1 MVSILPC
8 ASSCQLLIF
17 NLKEPFGSEVIKNVA
32 DKSSV
37 QQMLY
42 AIGALQAV
50 ENLENVSR
58 IESKQQQQSSGEN
71 PRPILVKF
79 MTEKDQAEALT
90 NSIKLKNFPEW
101 NNVAFEAYR
110 TLPLDPEKEAMR
122 KRLEELEVLRL

>member
-1 MVSILPC
+1 MVSILPY

-17 NLKEPFGSEVIKNVA
+17 NLKESFGSEVIKNAA

-58 IESKQQQQSSGEN
+58 IGSQQQQSSGEN

-79 MTEKDQAEALT
+79 MAEKDQAEVLT
-90 NSIKLKNFPEW
+90 NSSKLKNFPEW
-101 NNVAFEAYR
+101 KNVAFEAYR